1 MTSIAKDVIKDVIVV
16 STLFLLIF
24 LFLSYCALGPTFISI
39 ITRSDTYILAIG
51 KGMSMYPTIRDGDY
65 IIVDVT
71 PERIELGDVIVY
83 IHGNEFICHRVIAI
97 TKEGYILKG
106 DNNPIPDPWIVK
118 REQILGE
125 VEWIIRDPLYKE
137 IAKMWFERKVEISGV
152 KN

>member
-1 MTSIAKDVIKDVIVV
+1 MKCILITP
-16 STLFLLIF
+16 TLLIFIF
-24 LFLSYCALGPTFISI
+24 LFLSYCAFGPVFPSI

-51 KGMSMYPTIRDGDY
+51 DGLSMYPFIRDGDF
-65 IIVDVT
+65 IIIDVT

-83 IHGNEFICHRVIAI
+83 VHGNEFICHRIIAI